1 MPKVSVLIP
10 VYNVE
15 KFIRRCLESVMN
27 QSLTDIEI
35 IVVND
40 FTPDNSMA
48 IVHELAGVDDR
59 IQIIENEKNRGL
71 MVARQVAYVAAKGDY
86 ITFCDSDDTMPKDAL
101 KDLYEAAVDSGAD
114 IVAGAMEFVSIKGER
129 KYKGNKLS
137 YGSDSIAM
145 YRSMLTGEMN
155 QNLCSKLYKRELL
168 QGYEYVTLEDA
179 TCGEDG
185 NLNYQVAEHIKK
197 CVTIDSAVYEY
208 RQNEESTTNTPRN
221 EKALISIAHLQKLRY
236 DLALRHPEI
245 KKLLFRKISYIYLES
260 KITRD
265 NYGSYYKEVGLE
277 SFTNVFKCLMRQK
290 FLVALKLIASYVKH
304 KIFN

>member
-1 MPKVSVLIP
+1 MPKVSVCIP

-40 FTPDNSMA
+40 CTPDNSMA

-59 IQIIENEKNRGL
+59 IQIIENEKNRGP

-179 TCGEDG
+179 TYGEDG
-185 NLNYQVAEHIKK
+185 NLNYQVVEHIKK

-245 KKLLFRKISYIYLES
+245 KRLLFRKISYIYLES

-265 NYGSYYKEVGLE
+265 NYGPYYKEVGLE
-277 SFTNVFKCLMRQK
+277 SFTNIFKCLVRQK
-290 FLVALKLIASYVKH
+290 FLVVLKLIASYAKH